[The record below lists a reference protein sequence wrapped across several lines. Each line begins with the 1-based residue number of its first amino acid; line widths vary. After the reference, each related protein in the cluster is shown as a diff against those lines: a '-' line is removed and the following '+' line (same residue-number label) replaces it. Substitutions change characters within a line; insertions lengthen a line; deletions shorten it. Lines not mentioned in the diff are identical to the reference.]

1 MTQRILIMGLPG
13 SGKTTLAGALKRYL
27 EANGTV
33 SMSRAEMLPMPSDGA
48 QVAWFN
54 ADDVR
59 RKYND
64 WDFSREGRIRQS
76 IRMFQFSMEAVGEY
90 VICDFVAPL
99 VEMRNNFKADWTIW
113 MDTIREGRYADTNAA
128 FVEPEVYDFRVNE
141 QNCEKWAEFIGE
153 HIIANRR
160 RPVFDWKKET
170 VQMLGRWQPWHDGH
184 RALFERLI
192 ARTGQVVIQVR
203 DVQGW
208 QGSNPFEVE
217 RVKSFIKRDLDPVY
231 QGQYEI
237 QVVPNIVHI
246 GWGRGVGYTSGEETF
261 DEAVTGI
268 SATDIRK
275 SLGLK

>member
-13 SGKTTLAGALKRYL
+13 SGKTTLAGALKQYL

-48 QVAWFN
+48 QVTWFN

-141 QNCEKWAEFIGE
+141 QNCEKWAEFIGN
-153 HIIANRR
+153 HIIENRR
-160 RPVFDWKKET
+160 RPVFDWRKET

-184 RALFERLI
+184 RALFERLLS
-192 ARTGQVVIQVR
+192 RTGQVVIQVR

-217 RVKSFIKRDLDPVY
+217 RVKSFIRRDLDPVY

-246 GWGRGVGYTSGEETF
+246 GWGRGVGYTSGEEEF
-261 DEAVTGI
+261 DEVITDI
-268 SATDIRK
+268 SATNIRK
-275 SLGLK
+275 SMGLT